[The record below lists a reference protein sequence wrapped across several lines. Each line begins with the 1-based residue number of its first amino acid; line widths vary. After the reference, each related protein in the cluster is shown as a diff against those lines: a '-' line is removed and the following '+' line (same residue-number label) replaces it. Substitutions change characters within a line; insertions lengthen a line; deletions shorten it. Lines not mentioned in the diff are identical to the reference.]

1 MSRAA
6 DQPLHL
12 RNSCLHRPHTHLALA
27 LRLAPSPPRDPIL
40 THLIHRSYLGLNSF
54 LNLLNRWALG
64 LHGLRF
70 PLIMTASHMIFGFGA
85 FSPLMFMS
93 EKYYS
98 QHTRVL
104 TEDWKGL
111 ATIAVMNGVQIA
123 CNNASLTVMELS
135 MNQVIRASIPV
146 LVALIAVCV
155 EHKIPSKSEIAC
167 LFVIS
172 LGVMLAVWEESRN
185 AVLGIILT
193 VSERTQFCGAQFVA
207 AARHSRRNSADDT
220 LCLAIALQV
229 ASSVMQSIQMS
240 VTGKVMSGKSK
251 LNSFQMTFYTGPVA
265 FMTLLVPAMA
275 LEQVVFAEALATK
288 PLATVGFLL
297 GSCCVAVVYN
307 VVLFQSV
314 HTLSSVGTAI
324 LGNVKIVCLLFL
336 SSLILGE
343 LKGWAANQFLG
354 CFLTFGAAWAYS
366 YIKVMQKKRPP
377 PVLPTAEQVA
387 VRPELSTV
395 SQQLATKDVADATK
409 AAGASGQ

>member
-6 DQPLHL
+6 DRPLHL

-27 LRLAPSPPRDPIL
+27 LCLAPSPPRDPIL

-85 FSPLMFMS
+85 FSPLMFVS

-167 LFVIS
+167 LFGIS

-193 VSERTQFCGAQFVA
+193 VSERARNSSPRAIRLRAQF
-207 AARHSRRNSADDT
+207 
-220 LCLAIALQV
+220 
-229 ASSVMQSIQMS
+229 
-240 VTGKVMSGKSK
+240 
-251 LNSFQMTFYTGPVA
+251 
-265 FMTLLVPAMA
+265 PA
-275 LEQVVFAEALATK
+275 
-288 PLATVGFLL
+288 
-297 GSCCVAVVYN
+297 
-307 VVLFQSV
+307 
-314 HTLSSVGTAI
+314 
-324 LGNVKIVCLLFL
+324 
-336 SSLILGE
+336 
-343 LKGWAANQFLG
+343 QFG
-354 CFLTFGAAWAYS
+354 
-366 YIKVMQKKRPP
+366 
-377 PVLPTAEQVA
+377 
-387 VRPELSTV
+387 
-395 SQQLATKDVADATK
+395 
-409 AAGASGQ
+409 

>member
-6 DQPLHL
+6 DRRLHL
-12 RNSCLHRPHTHLALA
+12 RNSCLHRPRTHLALA
-27 LRLAPSPPRDPIL
+27 LRLASSPPRNPVL

-167 LFVIS
+167 HFGIS

-193 VSERTQFCGAQFVA
+193 VCERAQFF
-207 AARHSRRNSADDT
+207 AARNSSPRAIPGAIWLT
-220 LCLAIALQV
+220 TRLGIALQV

>member
-1 MSRAA
+1 MPT
-6 DQPLHL
+6 Q
-12 RNSCLHRPHTHLALA
+12 
-27 LRLAPSPPRDPIL
+27 
-40 THLIHRSYLGLNSF
+40 LIHRSYLGLNSF

-85 FSPLMFMS
+85 FSPLMLMS

-193 VSERTQFCGAQFVA
+193 VSDRAQFCGAQFVA
-207 AARHSRRNSADDT
+207 ARNSRRNSADAT
-220 LCLAIALQV
+220 PCLAIALQV

>member
-1 MSRAA
+1 MSPAA
-6 DQPLHL
+6 ERPLHL

-193 VSERTQFCGAQFVA
+193 VSKRAIL
-207 AARHSRRNSADDT
+207 RRAICRRAILCANRLTT

>member
-1 MSRAA
+1 MPT
-6 DQPLHL
+6 Q
-12 RNSCLHRPHTHLALA
+12 
-27 LRLAPSPPRDPIL
+27 
-40 THLIHRSYLGLNSF
+40 LIHRSYLGLNSF

-85 FSPLMFMS
+85 FSPLMLMS

-123 CNNASLTVMELS
+123 CNNASLTAMELS

-193 VSERTQFCGAQFVA
+193 VSERARNFSPRAIRRGAQFF
-207 AARHSRRNSADDT
+207 SA
-220 LCLAIALQV
+220 
-229 ASSVMQSIQMS
+229 
-240 VTGKVMSGKSK
+240 
-251 LNSFQMTFYTGPVA
+251 
-265 FMTLLVPAMA
+265 
-275 LEQVVFAEALATK
+275 
-288 PLATVGFLL
+288 
-297 GSCCVAVVYN
+297 
-307 VVLFQSV
+307 
-314 HTLSSVGTAI
+314 
-324 LGNVKIVCLLFL
+324 
-336 SSLILGE
+336 
-343 LKGWAANQFLG
+343 QFG
-354 CFLTFGAAWAYS
+354 
-366 YIKVMQKKRPP
+366 
-377 PVLPTAEQVA
+377 
-387 VRPELSTV
+387 
-395 SQQLATKDVADATK
+395 
-409 AAGASGQ
+409 

>member
-1 MSRAA
+1 MPT
-6 DQPLHL
+6 Q
-12 RNSCLHRPHTHLALA
+12 
-27 LRLAPSPPRDPIL
+27 
-40 THLIHRSYLGLNSF
+40 LIHCSYLGLNSF

-193 VSERTQFCGAQFVA
+193 VSERAILAAQI
-207 AARHSRRNSADDT
+207 SRRAILGAIRLTT

>member
-6 DQPLHL
+6 DRPRHL

-85 FSPLMFMS
+85 FSPLMLMS

-193 VSERTQFCGAQFVA
+193 VSERARNFSPRAIRRGAQFF
-207 AARHSRRNSADDT
+207 SA
-220 LCLAIALQV
+220 
-229 ASSVMQSIQMS
+229 
-240 VTGKVMSGKSK
+240 
-251 LNSFQMTFYTGPVA
+251 
-265 FMTLLVPAMA
+265 
-275 LEQVVFAEALATK
+275 
-288 PLATVGFLL
+288 
-297 GSCCVAVVYN
+297 
-307 VVLFQSV
+307 
-314 HTLSSVGTAI
+314 
-324 LGNVKIVCLLFL
+324 
-336 SSLILGE
+336 
-343 LKGWAANQFLG
+343 QFG
-354 CFLTFGAAWAYS
+354 
-366 YIKVMQKKRPP
+366 
-377 PVLPTAEQVA
+377 
-387 VRPELSTV
+387 
-395 SQQLATKDVADATK
+395 
-409 AAGASGQ
+409 

>member
-1 MSRAA
+1 MR
-6 DQPLHL
+6 L
-12 RNSCLHRPHTHLALA
+12 TALCH
-27 LRLAPSPPRDPIL
+27 I
-40 THLIHRSYLGLNSF
+40 
-54 LNLLNRWALG
+54 
-64 LHGLRF
+64 
-70 PLIMTASHMIFGFGA
+70 
-85 FSPLMFMS
+85 
-93 EKYYS
+93 
-98 QHTRVL
+98 
-104 TEDWKGL
+104 
-111 ATIAVMNGVQIA
+111 
-123 CNNASLTVMELS
+123 
-135 MNQVIRASIPV
+135 
-146 LVALIAVCV
+146 
-155 EHKIPSKSEIAC
+155 
-167 LFVIS
+167 
-172 LGVMLAVWEESRN
+172 
-185 AVLGIILT
+185 
-193 VSERTQFCGAQFVA
+193 
-207 AARHSRRNSADDT
+207 
-220 LCLAIALQV
+220 IALQV

-275 LEQVVFAEALATK
+275 VEQVVFAEALATK

>member
-1 MSRAA
+1 
-6 DQPLHL
+6 
-12 RNSCLHRPHTHLALA
+12 
-27 LRLAPSPPRDPIL
+27 
-40 THLIHRSYLGLNSF
+40 
-54 LNLLNRWALG
+54 
-64 LHGLRF
+64 
-70 PLIMTASHMIFGFGA
+70 
-85 FSPLMFMS
+85 
-93 EKYYS
+93 
-98 QHTRVL
+98 
-104 TEDWKGL
+104 
-111 ATIAVMNGVQIA
+111 
-123 CNNASLTVMELS
+123 
-135 MNQVIRASIPV
+135 
-146 LVALIAVCV
+146 
-155 EHKIPSKSEIAC
+155 
-167 LFVIS
+167 
-172 LGVMLAVWEESRN
+172 
-185 AVLGIILT
+185 
-193 VSERTQFCGAQFVA
+193 
-207 AARHSRRNSADDT
+207 
-220 LCLAIALQV
+220 V

-366 YIKVMQKKRPP
+366 YMKVMQKRRPP
-377 PVLPTAEQVA
+377 PGLPTAEQVA
-387 VRPELSTV
+387 GRPERTTDSR
-395 SQQLATKDVADATK
+395 QLAP
-409 AAGASGQ
+409 AA